1 MARTLSRLR
10 PALSE
15 ARHAA
20 MPHRS
25 IITIGQ
31 RFAPPKRP
39 QRTIAVALL
48 AVVLFNQPLLRVFDH
63 GAKTTVF
70 GLPVIYV
77 YLFAAWAL
85 VIALMITIVELRD
98 QSGGSNRKAED
109 SASGEPSRAPP
120 TAGE

>member
-1 MARTLSRLR
+1 MTR
-10 PALSE
+10 PAGALSE
-15 ARHAA
+15 ARHTV

-25 IITIGQ
+25 VISVGT

-48 AVVLFNQPLLRVFDH
+48 AIVLFNQPLLRVFDH

-85 VIALMITIVELRD
+85 VIALMISIVEMRD
-98 QSGGSNRKAED
+98 KPGGANRKAEPP
-109 SASGEPSRAPP
+109 ASGEPSPATPS
-120 TAGE
+120 AGE